1 MKIKKVSIFN
11 FRGIE
16 KLEDFELKNLSVLI
30 GNNGT
35 SKTAILEAI
44 NFCLSP
50 HFLSGRIKHTDF
62 FNGKNNEIKIILEFN
77 ENFKA
82 LLPDGY
88 TKQEVKCNKVF
99 LEVKKREK
107 AAPNKAFSDIVV
119 VSHYVVPNRNK
130 DNKNGWEITR
140 GTGTKFKFD
149 ERLLSFPVETDGLPK
164 SFYFA
169 KNRERQLQKGFNS
182 SISSVFDDFNWR
194 FNKGNKKTEAQETT
208 EDQETFGTRKNKLE
222 DEILNKIDDKSQKK
236 TFETLNIKLQ
246 KVGLPNI
253 KLSFIDG
260 NAPFDSAFLSQKL
273 DELDLSVSQLGSG
286 VEMIVS
292 LLFLETMAEISKE
305 SIFVLID
312 EPELHLHPKLQ
323 NDFVNHLIDFSDTNQ
338 ILLSTHS
345 PYFFKNCLSNKYI
358 ELLIT
363 KKDENNIITLEN
375 TGNNKFGLFKW
386 SPSWGEINYFSYDLA
401 TIEFHNELYGY
412 LESENKDVFNRIT
425 KSKKWLDDRDI
436 KENMSEEEKEKAKK
450 DVSLQTYVRHSI
462 HHPEN
467 TNNQKFTD
475 AELKQSIAEMIKL
488 VNPNLSLKN

>member
-1 MKIKKVSIFN
+1 MNIKKVSIFN

-88 TKQEVKCNKVF
+88 TKQEVECNKVF
-99 LEVKKREK
+99 LEVKKRER

-119 VSHYVVPNRNK
+119 VSHYVVPNRGR
-130 DNKNGWEITR
+130 DNEKGWEITR

-169 KNRERQLQKGFNS
+169 KNRERQLQRGFNS

-194 FNKGNKKTEAQETT
+194 FNKEIKKTDVQETG
-208 EDQETFGTRKNKLE
+208 ENQANETFSTRKNNLE
-222 DEILNKIDDKSQKK
+222 NEILEKIDDKSQKK
-236 TFETLNIKLQ
+236 TFETLNTKLQ
-246 KVGLPNI
+246 KVGLPKI
-253 KLSFIDG
+253 ELSFVDG
-260 NAPFDSAFLSQKL
+260 NAPFDSAFLCQKL

-305 SIFVLID
+305 SLLVLID

-323 NDFVNHLIDFSDTNQ
+323 NDFVNHLISFSDTNQ

-345 PYFFKNCLSNKYI
+345 PYFFKNCLSNENI

-363 KKDENNIITLEN
+363 KKDEKNIITLEN

-412 LESENKDVFNRIT
+412 LEDTNKTALNGLNKNNNWFN
-425 KSKKWLDDRDI
+425 SKTNTN
-436 KENMSEEEKEKAKK
+436 EQ
-450 DVSLQTYVRHSI
+450 VSLCTYIRHSI

-467 TNNQKFTD
+467 INNQKFTD
-475 AELKQSIAEMIKL
+475 EELKQSIDEMIKL
-488 VNPNLSLKN
+488 INQNLNLKN